1 LKGARGMKISEILV
15 EANKFEYMK
24 TVRSELLFPVLREVE
39 DADTSVKL
47 TGRKSTNPYIASSK
61 NAPTV
66 GIKNFAQH
74 PERVRQHSLGHRPKD
89 ISKCMYFGRLKV
101 FFILVHK

>member
-1 LKGARGMKISEILV
+1 MKISEILV
-15 EANKFEYMK
+15 EAKKFEYMK
-24 TVRSELLFPVLREVE
+24 TVQSELSFPVLRAVE
-39 DADTSVKL
+39 DADTSVKP
-47 TGRKSTNPYIASSK
+47 TGRKGKNPYIASSK
-61 NAPTV
+61 NASTV

-89 ISKCMYFGRLKV
+89 IPKYMYFGSLKV